1 MIELTLAFRLELLS
15 PPIFSKAPGSRWR
28 LPEPA
33 IDKLP
38 TARRCYWVVEAT
50 GVDWWGYI
58 EGNPAVLAGLCL
70 VTVLFAVA
78 YLVQR
83 YRSSSI
89 RAEHE
94 QRKAG

>member
-1 MIELTLAFRLELLS
+1 MLRA
-15 PPIFSKAPGSRWR
+15 
-28 LPEPA
+28 
-33 IDKLP
+33 
-38 TARRCYWVVEAT
+38 VEAT

-58 EGNPAVLAGLCL
+58 EGNPAVLAGLCV

-83 YRSSSI
+83 FRGSSI

-94 QRKAG
+94 QRRAS